1 MIVYVHDPDRVGS
14 RPLNTETVQELKAVR
29 RPKPVVLVVDDR
41 PTTRSLVRS
50 VLEDSE
56 YRIFEAADGYKALTV
71 IEAER
76 PDVVLLDIIMP
87 GIDGL
92 ETLRR
97 IRQRWDEIELPVIM
111 LTVKDTSGDI
121 VATLE
126 SGATDFLSKPINFP
140 ILLARLNRHLHRKR
154 LADQIQQMRDTLEQK
169 VEFRTRQLAEQ
180 GQVLERSLVELR
192 ASEHRYSSFYN
203 DTPSFFMTLN
213 GGGDLLS
220 INRFGAEHLGWS
232 SEELIG
238 KPVVG
243 LFHSNQA
250 PKLATFI
257 DTLCREE
264 DDVHRQEFLL
274 RHRGGEHV
282 WFRVSGRSV
291 RQGDGQLQ
299 LLLAGEDVSESIELA
314 ERLAYQSG
322 RDELTGLVNR
332 VELLRRLEDAVEQG
346 ARDGTEHTLCLLDI
360 DQFRVIND
368 TCGHVAGDRFLCA
381 LGRRLGSLLGP
392 SDTIARVGGDE
403 FALFLKGMKAGDA
416 RSLAE
421 RIRAAIAS
429 FRQDVDAERI
439 GVTVSIGMV
448 PIKSGASSV
457 TEVMTQADAA
467 CYSAK
472 QIGGNTVYL
481 FKSDDEVVERHYG
494 EARWAPKIQQALDS
508 DLFEFF
514 GQEIVPARADSDA
527 PRSLELL
534 LRMRKADGSYI
545 PNSMMISAVEE
556 FHYGLRLDTWVIEHA
571 FRMLADLDNRAEY
584 AGTFSINVSGQ
595 SLAHGAFYNHV
606 LDRFR
611 HYAIAPEMICFEVTE
626 TAAIGNIEKAG
637 QFFSTMRNLGS
648 ALALDDF
655 GSGLS
660 SYGYLR
666 QIPADILKID
676 GSLINRIEDDPVKLA
691 IVDSIIALAAKLGKR
706 TIAEH
711 VERQATRD
719 VLVELGVDMIQGNL
733 VCEPGPIDRFLRL
746 R

>member
-1 MIVYVHDPDRVGS
+1 M
-14 RPLNTETVQELKAVR
+14 
-29 RPKPVVLVVDDR
+29 
-41 PTTRSLVRS
+41 
-50 VLEDSE
+50 LEDGE
-56 YRIFEAADGYKALTV
+56 YRVFEAADGYKALSV
-71 IEAER
+71 IETER

-111 LTVKDTSGDI
+111 LTVKDTLSDI

-126 SGATDFLSKPINFP
+126 TGATDFLSKPINFP
-140 ILLARLNRHLHRKR
+140 ILMARLNRHLQRKR

-169 VEFRTRQLAEQ
+169 VEFRTKQLAEQ
-180 GQVLERSLVELR
+180 GQVLERSLQELR
-192 ASEHRYSSFYN
+192 VSEHRYSSFYN

-213 GGGDLLS
+213 HRGDLLS
-220 INRFGAEHLGWS
+220 INRYGAEYLGWQ
-232 SEELIG
+232 SEDLVG
-238 KPVVG
+238 KPVFG

-250 PKLATFI
+250 PKLSAFI
-257 DTLCREE
+257 NTLCRAE
-264 DDVHRQEFLL
+264 DDVRRQEFLL
-274 RHRGGEHV
+274 RNRAGEHV

-299 LLLAGEDVSESIELA
+299 LLLAGEDVSESYELA

-332 VELLRRLEDAVEQG
+332 VELLRRLDEAVEQG
-346 ARDGTEHTLCLLDI
+346 AREGVDHTLCLLDI

-368 TCGHVAGDRFLCA
+368 TSGHVIGDRFLCA
-381 LGRRLGSLLGP
+381 FGRRLGALLGP
-392 SDTIARVGGDE
+392 SDIIARVGGDE
-403 FALFLKGMKAGDA
+403 FALFLKGMRASDA

-421 RIRAAIAS
+421 RIRAAVES
-429 FRQDVDAERI
+429 FRMETDNERI
-439 GVTVSIGMV
+439 GVTVSVGVV
-448 PIKSGASSV
+448 PISSGACSV

-494 EARWAPKIQQALDS
+494 EARWASKIQQALDS

-514 GQEIVPARADSDA
+514 AQEIVPARPGDTD
-527 PRSLELL
+527 RTTLELL
-534 LRMRKADGSYI
+534 LRMRKTDGRYI
-545 PNSMMISAVEE
+545 PNGIMISAVEE
-556 FHYGLRLDTWVIEHA
+556 FHYGLRVDTWVIEHA
-571 FRMLADLDNRAEY
+571 FRMLAELGIGRDYPRS
-584 AGTFSINVSGQ
+584 FSINVSGQ

-611 HYAIAPEMICFEVTE
+611 HYAIAPELVCFEVTE
-626 TAAIGNIEKAG
+626 TAAIGNIDMAS
-637 QFFSTMRNLGS
+637 QFFTAMRDLGCC
-648 ALALDDF
+648 LALDDF
-655 GSGLS
+655 GAGLS

-676 GSLINRIEDDPVKLA
+676 GTLINDIERDEVKFA
-691 IVDSIIALAAKLGKR
+691 IVDSIITLAAKLGKR

-711 VERQATRD
+711 VEREETRN
-719 VLVELGVDMIQGNL
+719 VLVDLGVDMIQGNL
-733 VCEPGPIDRFLRL
+733 VGAPEPVSKFLPTG
-746 R
+746 

>member
-1 MIVYVHDPDRVGS
+1 
-14 RPLNTETVQELKAVR
+14 LTTESVKELKAVI
-29 RPKPVVLVVDDR
+29 RPKPIVLVVDDR

-50 VLEDSE
+50 VLEDGDF
-56 YRIFEAADGYKALTV
+56 RVFEAADGYKALSL
-71 IEAER
+71 IESER

-111 LTVKDTSGDI
+111 LTVKDTLGDI

-126 SGATDFLSKPINFP
+126 TGATDFLSKPINFP
-140 ILLARLNRHLHRKR
+140 ILMARLNRHLQRKR

-180 GQVLERSLVELR
+180 GQVLERSLEELR
-192 ASEHRYSSFYN
+192 ASEHRYGSFYN

-213 GGGDLLS
+213 QEGELLS
-220 INRFGAEHLGWS
+220 INRYGAEYLGWL
-232 SEELIG
+232 SEDLIG
-238 KPVVG
+238 KPVLG

-250 PKLATFI
+250 PKLSAFI
-257 DTLCREE
+257 ANLCRIE
-264 DDVHRQEFLL
+264 DDVQRQEFLL
-274 RHRGGEHV
+274 HNRAGEHV
-282 WFRVSGRSV
+282 WVRVSGRSV
-291 RQGDGQLQ
+291 RRSDGQLQ
-299 LLLAGEDVSESIELA
+299 LLLAGEDVSESYELA
-314 ERLAYQSG
+314 ERLAFQSG

-332 VELLRRLEDAVEQG
+332 VELLRRLDEAVEQG
-346 ARDGTEHTLCLLDI
+346 AREGVDHTLCLLDI

-368 TCGHVAGDRFLCA
+368 TSGHVTGDRFLCA

-392 SDTIARVGGDE
+392 TDIIARVGGDE
-403 FALFLKGMKAGDA
+403 FALFLKGIKAVDA

-421 RIRAAIAS
+421 RIRSVIES
-429 FRQDVDAERI
+429 FRLDTGKERI
-439 GVTVSIGMV
+439 GVTVSIGLV
-448 PIKSGASSV
+448 PIESGASSV

-472 QIGGNTVYL
+472 QLGGNAVYL

-494 EARWAPKIQQALDS
+494 EAKWASKIQQALDS

-514 GQEIVPARADSDA
+514 AQEIVPTRSGSSE
-527 PRSLELL
+527 RISLELL
-534 LRMRKADGSYI
+534 LRMRKTDGSHF

-556 FHYGLRLDTWVIEHA
+556 FHYGLRVDTWVIEHA
-571 FRMLADLDNRAEY
+571 FRLLAETGVDKGY
-584 AGTFSINVSGQ
+584 ARTFCINVSGQ
-595 SLAHGAFYNHV
+595 SLAQGAFFNHV

-611 HYAIAPEMICFEVTE
+611 YYGIPPSLICFEITE
-626 TAAIGNIEKAG
+626 TAAIGNIEMAG
-637 QFFSTMRNLGS
+637 QFFTAMRELGCR
-648 ALALDDF
+648 LALDDF

-666 QIPADILKID
+666 QIPADTLKID
-676 GSLINRIEDDPVKLA
+676 GSLINHIEEDDVKLA
-691 IVDSIIALAAKLGKR
+691 IVDSIINLAGKLGKR

-711 VERQATRD
+711 VERESTRE
-719 VLVELGVDMIQGNL
+719 VLDGLGVDMIQGNL
-733 VCEPGPIDRFLRL
+733 ICVPAPVAKFLKSV
-746 R
+746 

>member
-1 MIVYVHDPDRVGS
+1 M
-14 RPLNTETVQELKAVR
+14 
-29 RPKPVVLVVDDR
+29 VLVVDDR

-50 VLEDSE
+50 VLEDGE
-56 YRIFEAADGYKALTV
+56 YRVFEAADGYKALSL

-111 LTVKDTSGDI
+111 LTVKDTLSDI

-126 SGATDFLSKPINFP
+126 TGATDFLSKPINFP
-140 ILLARLNRHLHRKR
+140 ILMARLNRHLQRKR

-169 VEFRTRQLAEQ
+169 VEFRTKQLADQ
-180 GQVLERSLVELR
+180 GQVLERSLEELR

-213 GGGDLLS
+213 HDGDLLS
-220 INRFGAEHLGWS
+220 INRYGAEYLGWQ
-232 SEELIG
+232 SEDLIG
-238 KPVVG
+238 KPVFG

-250 PKLATFI
+250 PKLSSFI
-257 DTLCREE
+257 KQLCRED

-274 RHRGGEHV
+274 HNRAGEHV
-282 WFRVSGRSV
+282 WLRVSGRPV
-291 RQGDGQLQ
+291 RRGDGKLQ
-299 LLLAGEDVSESIELA
+299 ILLAGEDVSESYELA

-332 VELLRRLEDAVEQG
+332 VELLRRLDEAVEQG
-346 ARDGTEHTLCLLDI
+346 ARDGVEHTLCLLDI
-360 DQFRVIND
+360 DQFRVVND
-368 TCGHVAGDRFLCA
+368 TSGHVIGDRFLCA
-381 LGRRLGSLLGP
+381 FGRRLGSLLGP
-392 SDTIARVGGDE
+392 SDIIARVGGDE
-403 FALFLKGMKAGDA
+403 FGLFLKGMKAVDA

-421 RIRAAIAS
+421 RIRAAVES
-429 FRQDVDAERI
+429 FRFDAGGERI
-439 GVTVSIGMV
+439 GVTVSVGVV
-448 PIKSGASSV
+448 PIQSGTSSV
-457 TEVMTQADAA
+457 TEVMTHADAA

-472 QIGGNTVYL
+472 QIGGNSVYL

-494 EARWAPKIQQALDS
+494 EARWASKIQQALDG

-514 GQEIVPARADSDA
+514 AQEIVPARAGEGQVGA
-527 PRSLELL
+527 LELL

-556 FHYGLRLDTWVIEHA
+556 FHYGLRVDTWVIEHA
-571 FRMLADLDNRAEY
+571 FRMLAELGIGKDYPR
-584 AGTFSINVSGQ
+584 TFSINVSGQ

-611 HYAIAPEMICFEVTE
+611 HYGVAPELVCFEVTE
-626 TAAIGNIEKAG
+626 TAAIGNIDMAG
-637 QFFSTMRNLGS
+637 QFFGAMHELGCR
-648 ALALDDF
+648 LALDDF

-676 GSLINRIEDDPVKLA
+676 GSLINDIESDRVKLA
-691 IVDSIIALAAKLGKR
+691 IVDSIIALAGKLGKR

-711 VERQATRD
+711 VEREATRD

-733 VCEPGPIDRFLRL
+733 VGEPGPVANYLAAT
-746 R
+746 